1 MTLLQCTLFCCVHRT
16 QHFEYMFLLRLF
28 KIKLNYLI
36 ITDVTI
42 FLIIELNN
50 LQSINQLTFIYAGE
64 IIQRESNKTQWRW
77 I

>member
-1 MTLLQCTLFCCVHRT
+1 
-16 QHFEYMFLLRLF
+16 MFLLRLF

-64 IIQRESNKTQWRW
+64 IIQTESNKTQWRW